1 MLVLKLI
8 NASSVFMFELGSLAV
23 WIIDRATGERGEI
36 AFVEVRDD
44 VVDIEPC
51 DVDPLRGSGGR
62 LTLAVDSV
70 LTDWSRV
77 IHVGLSVENVDCAG
91 IPERLIQDGGS
102 VD

>member
-1 MLVLKLI
+1 MLVLKLV
-8 NASSVFMFELGSLAV
+8 NASSVTTFELGRLAV
-23 WIIDRATGERGEI
+23 WIIER
-36 AFVEVRDD
+36 FVEVRDD
-44 VVDIEPC
+44 VVDVEPS

-62 LTLAVDSV
+62 LALAVDSV

-77 IHVGLSVENVDCAG
+77 IQVGLSVENVDCAG